1 MKINQN
7 KVVLLHYELSV
18 DGKSVEHNDL
28 DYIHGTHMLLPK
40 FEQELEGL
48 EPTQSHQPEQIGL
61 YGGWPADG
69 GISGSRAEDS
79 HAGCGRPSGSGT
91 GL

>member
-48 EPTQSHQPEQIGL
+48 EPTQSFAFPRKDMA
-61 YGGWPADG
+61 PM
-69 GISGSRAEDS
+69 
-79 HAGCGRPSGSGT
+79 RPTNAST
-91 GL
+91 